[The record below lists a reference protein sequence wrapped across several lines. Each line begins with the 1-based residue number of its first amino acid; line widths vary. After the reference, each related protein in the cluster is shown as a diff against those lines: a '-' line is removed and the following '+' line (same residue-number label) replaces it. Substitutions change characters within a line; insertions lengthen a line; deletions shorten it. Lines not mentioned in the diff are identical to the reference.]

1 MNATFLHA
9 DASRVRF
16 VVTAILQQYP
26 ELTEDETLRA
36 DSLEAETD
44 LHKVI
49 SRALKER
56 IEANSMAEAIKGVM
70 SDMGARK
77 GRFERKADAM
87 KDLIKGLMDVAD
99 LDKLTLPE
107 ATLSVTSPR
116 VSVNVTALEELP
128 QGFYAIER
136 KADKTA
142 IKAALEAGQSVP
154 GAELQL
160 GLSGLNIRTK

>member
-1 MNATFLHA
+1 MNASFLHA

-26 ELTEDETLRA
+26 ELAEDETLRA

-56 IEANSMAEAIKGVM
+56 IEANSMAEAIKGVIGDM
-70 SDMGARK
+70 SARK

-116 VSVNVTALEELP
+116 LSVNVTDVNELP
-128 QGFYAIER
+128 QGFYAVER

-142 IKAALEAGQSVP
+142 IKTALEAGQSVP
-154 GAELQL
+154 GAELQI
-160 GLSGLNIRTK
+160 GLSGLTIRTK